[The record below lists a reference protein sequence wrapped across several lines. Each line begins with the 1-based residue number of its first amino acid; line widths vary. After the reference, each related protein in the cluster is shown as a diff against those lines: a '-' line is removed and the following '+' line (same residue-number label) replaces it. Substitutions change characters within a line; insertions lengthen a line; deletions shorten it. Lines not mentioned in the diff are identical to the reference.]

1 VSIED
6 AEDAVDR
13 AILLLQRPW
22 VAIGSLGLDFGLY
35 LGDDIGLV
43 DSALDDLLLLR
54 GQILSEVLVE
64 RRLFLLE
71 T

>member
-1 VSIED
+1 VSIEN